1 MWSTGENKANSISI
15 FLHHKIKWSRQDFL
29 NILVKNKD
37 CSRKHCQDTAPRALQ
52 IASTSKYKA
61 LIRN

>member
-1 MWSTGENKANSISI
+1 MWSTGENKANSVSI

-52 IASTSKYKA
+52 VASTS
-61 LIRN
+61 